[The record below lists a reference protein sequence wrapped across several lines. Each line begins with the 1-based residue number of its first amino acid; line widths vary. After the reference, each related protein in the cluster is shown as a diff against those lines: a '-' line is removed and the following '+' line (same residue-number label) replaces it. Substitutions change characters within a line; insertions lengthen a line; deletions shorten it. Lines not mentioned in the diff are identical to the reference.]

1 MGIAEHLTEE
11 QLAIFD
17 LLTRPDPGLY
27 AKETATVKQ
36 AERELLSTLK
46 REKLVLDW
54 RSRQQTRA
62 EVQRAIE
69 LLLDET
75 LPTAYAPED
84 YRRRCDAV
92 YQHVYDAYYGQGR
105 SVYGVVGQVAG
116 AFRYG

>member
-1 MGIAEHLTEE
+1 M
-11 QLAIFD
+11 AIFD
-17 LLTRPDPGLY
+17 LLTRPDPGLSP
-27 AKETATVKQ
+27 KETAAVKQ
-36 AERELLSTLK
+36 TARDLLATLK

-75 LPTAYAPED
+75 LPATYATED

-92 YQHVYDAYYGQGR
+92 YQHVYDAYYGQGQ
-105 SVYGVVGQVAG
+105 SVYGVVVPEAG
-116 AFRYG
+116 AFRYRCASG